1 MGVKAILVSYFCG
14 YADNW
19 EYGCP
24 PSIKHLPTPM
34 SSGISCIDQIM
45 SKIILSP
52 AMVFSLLTFL
62 SNAIL

>member
-1 MGVKAILVSYFCG
+1 MFGP
-14 YADNW
+14 
-19 EYGCP
+19 P

-52 AMVFSLLTFL
+52 AMVFSLLTFYQML
-62 SNAIL
+62 YCNYNNEPEQTQL